1 MRDQDRA
8 DKLAKAIEEM
18 VQGRMPEDPDDEELQ
33 ELLQIAKI
41 RLDAA
46 RLAAEAGSEA
56 QSAVLERLL
65 ARLNLLQK
73 QDVGEPNGFT
83 TVDDRTRGTAAN
95 GDEDPEHVDVKELQD
110 VIDLRRQMAEH
121 AAAVSE
127 AHREAVWQRV
137 QARIQAS
144 ESEKRGFFRWPFRR
158 RDREVKAFGTALDR
172 MILGEPIW
180 EAKDSKLEE
189 LLRVARMRQV
199 AATTARTSFIDQQAR
214 VWARLRP
221 RLMARLGRSRRPSV
235 FQRRAAAPWPKLAAA
250 GAAVALVAAALG
262 PIPAT
267 GLAHHPVTDFARFLG
282 GHIGVSETSA
292 PPTVPPVT
300 EVIQSNDVS
309 ANQAS
314 TLLGLPVY
322 EPTFV
327 PSGYHQ
333 VSSQYFPR
341 ALTADQGGLFVLAYE
356 NSGLTGSPGTIL
368 IYQEGASSNSI
379 VVEQGFAR
387 DILLSAGT
395 PATYVNG
402 AWRPFGSDLTW
413 GEDDAQT
420 VLFDLGGLRTI
431 IHTADGD
438 LPLAD
443 LAAIADSLAE
453 QVAPPTN

>member
-1 MRDQDRA
+1 MLDQDRA

-18 VQGRMPEDPDDEELQ
+18 VQGRMPKDLDDEELQ
-33 ELLQIAKI
+33 QLLQIAKI

-46 RLAAEAGSEA
+46 RLAAEAGAEA
-56 QSAVLERLL
+56 QSTVLERLI

-73 QDVGEPNGFT
+73 QGNSEPSGST
-83 TVDDRTRGTAAN
+83 TAHDLPEDIAADR
-95 GDEDPEHVDVKELQD
+95 EDAEHLDVKEIQE

-121 AAAVSE
+121 AAGISE

-144 ESEKRGFFRWPFRR
+144 QSEKRSFFRWPFRR
-158 RDREVKAFGTALDR
+158 RDREADDFGATLDR
-172 MILGEPIW
+172 MILGKPIW
-180 EAKDSKLEE
+180 EAGDSRLEE
-189 LLRVARMRQV
+189 LLRLARIRRV
-199 AATTARTSFIDQQAR
+199 AAATARTGFLDQQAR

-221 RLMARLGRSRRPSV
+221 RLMARLSRSRHPPV
-235 FQRRAAAPWPKLAAA
+235 FERRATAPWPKLAAA

-267 GLAHHPVTDFARFLG
+267 GLAHHPVTEFARFLG

-309 ANQAS
+309 ADRAS
-314 TLLGLPVY
+314 TLLSLPVY
-322 EPTFV
+322 EPTFL

-341 ALTADQGGLFVLAYE
+341 ALTADQGGLFVLAYQD
-356 NSGLTGSPGTIL
+356 SSLTGSPQTIL
-368 IYQEGASSNSI
+368 IYQERASSNSI
-379 VVEQGFAR
+379 VVEEGFAE
-387 DILLSAGT
+387 DIWLSAGT
-395 PATYVNG
+395 AATYVSG
-402 AWRPFGSDLTW
+402 TWRPTGNDLTW
-413 GEDDAQT
+413 GEDDAAT
-420 VLFDLGGLRTI
+420 ILFDLGGLRTVI
-431 IHTADGD
+431 YTTNGD

-443 LAAIADSLAE
+443 LVAIADSLASE
-453 QVAPPTN
+453 VAPPTS

>member
-18 VQGRMPEDPDDEELQ
+18 VQGRMPEDLDDEELQ

-41 RLDAA
+41 RLDVA

-56 QSAVLERLL
+56 QSAVLERLI

-73 QDVGEPNGFT
+73 RDAGELNGFT
-83 TVDDRTRGTAAN
+83 AAHDRAGDIAAN
-95 GDEDPEHVDVKELQD
+95 DEDPEHVDVKELQD

-158 RDREVKAFGTALDR
+158 RDREANDFGAALDR

-180 EAKDSKLEE
+180 EAKDSRLEE
-189 LLRVARMRQV
+189 LLRVARIRRV
-199 AATTARTSFIDQQAR
+199 AATTARTGFVDQQAR

-221 RLMARLGRSRRPSV
+221 RLMARLGRSRHPPV
-235 FQRRAAAPWPKLAAA
+235 FQRRATAPWPKLAAA

-267 GLAHHPVTDFARFLG
+267 GLAHHPVTEFARFLG

-309 ANQAS
+309 ADQAS

-322 EPTFV
+322 EPTFL

-341 ALTADQGGLFVLAYE
+341 ALTADQGGLFVLTYQ
-356 NSGLTGSPGTIL
+356 NSSLTGNPQTIL
-368 IYQEGASSNSI
+368 IYQEHASSNSI
-379 VVEQGFAR
+379 VVEGGFAQ
-387 DILLSAGT
+387 DIWLSAGT
-395 PATYVNG
+395 RATYVNG
-402 AWRPFGSDLTW
+402 TWRPTGTDLTW
-413 GEDDAQT
+413 GEDDAET
-420 VLFDLGGLRTI
+420 ILFDLGGLRTVI
-431 IHTADGD
+431 YTTDGD

-443 LAAIADSLAE
+443 LMAIADSLAGE
-453 QVAPPTN
+453 VAPPTS

>member
-1 MRDQDRA
+1 MHDQDRA

-18 VQGRMPEDPDDEELQ
+18 AQGRMPEDLDDEELQ

-46 RLAAEAGSEA
+46 RRAAEAGSEA
-56 QSAVLERLL
+56 QSTVLERLL
-65 ARLNLLQK
+65 ARLNLFHKRDAAEANDL
-73 QDVGEPNGFT
+73 T
-83 TVDDRTRGTAAN
+83 TAHDSARGTEAN
-95 GDEDPEHVDVKELQD
+95 DDEDPEQMDVKELQD

-121 AAAVSE
+121 AAAISE

-144 ESEKRGFFRWPFRR
+144 GSEKRRFFRWPFRR
-158 RDREVKAFGTALDR
+158 RDREADDFGAALDR

-180 EAKDSKLEE
+180 EAEDSRLEE
-189 LLRVARMRQV
+189 LMRVARMRRV
-199 AATTARTSFIDQQAR
+199 AATTARTGFLDQQAR

-221 RLMARLGRSRRPSV
+221 RLMARLGRSGHRRV
-235 FQRRAAAPWPKLAAA
+235 FRRRLAAPWPKLAAA

-262 PIPAT
+262 PLPAT
-267 GLAHHPVTDFARFLG
+267 GLARHPVTEFVQFLG
-282 GHIGVSETSA
+282 GHVGVSETSA

-309 ANQAS
+309 ADRAS

-356 NSGLTGSPGTIL
+356 NSGLTGSPQTIL
-368 IYQEGASSNSI
+368 VYQERASSNSI

-387 DILLSAGT
+387 DIWLSAGT

-402 AWRPFGSDLTW
+402 AWRPLGSDLTW
-413 GEDDAQT
+413 GEEDAQT
-420 VLFDLGGLRTI
+420 LLFDLGGLRTV

-443 LAAIADSLAE
+443 LLAMANSLVG
-453 QVAPPTN
+453 QVAPPTS

>member
-1 MRDQDRA
+1 MHDQDRA

-18 VQGRMPEDPDDEELQ
+18 VQGRMPEDLDDEELQ

-56 QSAVLERLL
+56 QSAVLERLI

-73 QDVGEPNGFT
+73 RDAGELNGFT
-83 TVDDRTRGTAAN
+83 AAHDRAGDIAAN
-95 GDEDPEHVDVKELQD
+95 DEDPEHVDVKELQD

-158 RDREVKAFGTALDR
+158 RDREANDFGAALDR

-180 EAKDSKLEE
+180 EAKDSRLEE
-189 LLRVARMRQV
+189 LLRVARIRRV
-199 AATTARTSFIDQQAR
+199 AATTARTGFVDQQAR

-221 RLMARLGRSRRPSV
+221 RLMARLGRSRHPRV

-314 TLLGLPVY
+314 ALLDLPVY

-327 PSGYHQ
+327 PSSYHQ

-356 NSGLTGSPGTIL
+356 NSGLTGSPETIL
-368 IYQEGASSNSI
+368 IYQEHASSNSI

-387 DILLSAGT
+387 DIWLSAGT

-402 AWRPFGSDLTW
+402 AWRPSGSDLTW
-413 GEDDAQT
+413 GEDNAQT
-420 VLFDLGGLRTI
+420 ILFDLGGLRTI
-431 IHTADGD
+431 IHTTDGD

-443 LAAIADSLAE
+443 LVAIADSLAG

>member
-1 MRDQDRA
+1 MHDQDRA

-18 VQGRMPEDPDDEELQ
+18 VQGRMPEDLDDEELQ

-41 RLDAA
+41 RLDVA

-56 QSAVLERLL
+56 QSAVLERLI

-73 QDVGEPNGFT
+73 RDAGELNGFT
-83 TVDDRTRGTAAN
+83 AAHDRAGDIAAN
-95 GDEDPEHVDVKELQD
+95 DEDPEHVDVKELQD

-158 RDREVKAFGTALDR
+158 RDREANDFGAALDR

-180 EAKDSKLEE
+180 EAKDSRLEE
-189 LLRVARMRQV
+189 LLRVARIRRV
-199 AATTARTSFIDQQAR
+199 AATTARTGFVDQQAR

-221 RLMARLGRSRRPSV
+221 RLMARLGRSRHPPV
-235 FQRRAAAPWPKLAAA
+235 FQRRATAPWPKLAAA

-267 GLAHHPVTDFARFLG
+267 GLAHHPVTEFARFLG

-309 ANQAS
+309 ADQAS

-322 EPTFV
+322 EPTFL

-341 ALTADQGGLFVLAYE
+341 ALTADQGGLFVLTYQ
-356 NSGLTGSPGTIL
+356 NSSLTGNPQTIL
-368 IYQEGASSNSI
+368 IYQEHASSNSI
-379 VVEQGFAR
+379 VVEGGFAQ
-387 DILLSAGT
+387 DIWLSAGT
-395 PATYVNG
+395 RATYVNG
-402 AWRPFGSDLTW
+402 TWRPTGTDLTW
-413 GEDDAQT
+413 GEDDAET
-420 VLFDLGGLRTI
+420 ILFDLGGLRTVI
-431 IHTADGD
+431 YTTDGD

-443 LAAIADSLAE
+443 LMAIADSLAGE
-453 QVAPPTN
+453 VAPPTS

>member
-1 MRDQDRA
+1 MHDQDRA

-18 VQGRMPEDPDDEELQ
+18 VQGRMPEDLDDEELK

-56 QSAVLERLL
+56 QSAVLERLI

-73 QDVGEPNGFT
+73 RDDVEPNGFT
-83 TVDDRTRGTAAN
+83 TVDDRARGTAAN
-95 GDEDPEHVDVKELQD
+95 DEDPEHVDVKELQD

-144 ESEKRGFFRWPFRR
+144 ESKKRSFFRWPFRR
-158 RDREVKAFGTALDR
+158 RDREADYFGAALDR

-180 EAKDSKLEE
+180 EAKDSRLEE
-189 LLRVARMRQV
+189 LVRLARMRQA
-199 AATTARTSFIDQQAR
+199 AATTAHAGFVDQQAR

-221 RLMARLGRSRRPSV
+221 RLMARLSRSRHPPV
-235 FQRRAAAPWPKLAAA
+235 FQRRAATAWPKLAAA
-250 GAAVALVAAALG
+250 GTAVALVAAALG
-262 PIPAT
+262 PMPAT
-267 GLAHHPVTDFARFLG
+267 GLAHHPAAEFARFLG

-322 EPTFV
+322 EPSFV

-356 NSGLTGSPGTIL
+356 NSDLTGSPETIL
-368 IYQEGASSNSI
+368 IYQERASSNSI
-379 VVEQGFAR
+379 VVEQGSAQ
-387 DILLSAGT
+387 DILLSPGT

-402 AWRPFGSDLTW
+402 TWRPLGSDLTW
-413 GEDDAQT
+413 GEDGAQT
-420 VLFDLGGLRTI
+420 LLFDLGGLRTV
-431 IHTADGD
+431 IHTTDGD
-438 LPLAD
+438 LLLAD
-443 LAAIADSLAE
+443 LVAIADSLAR